1 MPWKPAREVHVKN
14 RAELEAAM
22 RSADRIVV
30 DGDASLAAYAALLAG
45 GATAD
50 DPAVPAAARLQPIGD
65 LERAA
70 HAPRTARPPRLWPW
84 VAGATVL
91 TAGAVAALL
100 REHFSRAAAT
110 ITPAGAL
117 PPAELTL
124 LLWPALLVGVVIA
137 LFVVLRMAT
146 PETVHG
152 PAAWRAE
159 AAPRGAGGEARLTM
173 TKVRRHAA

>member
-1 MPWKPAREVHVKN
+1 MPWKPAREVHVKT

-22 RSADRIVV
+22 LSADRIVV

-45 GATAD
+45 GAAGS
-50 DPAVPAAARLQPIGD
+50 DPGVPPAARLRPIGD

-84 VAGATVL
+84 VGGAAVL
-91 TAGAVAALL
+91 TAGAGAALL

-110 ITPAGAL
+110 LDPAGGQ
-117 PPAELTL
+117 PPVDLTL
-124 LLWPALLVGVVIA
+124 LLWPALLVGVLIV

-146 PETVHG
+146 TEAVHG
-152 PAAWRAE
+152 PPAWRAE
-159 AAPRGAGGEARLTM
+159 AAPRGGGGEARLTM